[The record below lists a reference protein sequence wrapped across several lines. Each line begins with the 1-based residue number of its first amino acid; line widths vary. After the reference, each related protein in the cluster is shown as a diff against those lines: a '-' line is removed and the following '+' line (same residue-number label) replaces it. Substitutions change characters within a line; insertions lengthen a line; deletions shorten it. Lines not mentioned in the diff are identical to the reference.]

1 MLESSLMPAAIPPTT
16 TFVVSGNLVILF
28 LAGALFLVAGALVA
42 VIVYV
47 FRGLAK
53 EVERL
58 ANRIEGLA
66 DSLGNRID
74 TAAGSLGSRIDS
86 VAGSLSNRIEG
97 LSDSLGNRIDGV
109 AGSLGSRIDSVAGSL
124 GNRIDKLTDRMDKL
138 TERIGKLADTLH
150 AEIASVR
157 QDVYLRLEQTRERA
171 S

>member
-1 MLESSLMPAAIPPTT
+1 MMPAAIPPTA
-16 TFVVSGNLVILF
+16 TFVVSGNLVIQF

-58 ANRIEGLA
+58 ANRIEGLV

-74 TAAGSLGSRIDS
+74 TAAGSLGNRIDS
-86 VAGSLSNRIEG
+86 
-97 LSDSLGNRIDGV
+97 V
-109 AGSLGSRIDSVAGSL
+109 AGSLGSRID
-124 GNRIDKLTDRMDKL
+124 KLTDRMHKL
-138 TERIGKLADTLH
+138 TERIDKLADTLH

>member
-1 MLESSLMPAAIPPTT
+1 MLKSLLMPAAIPPTA
-16 TFVVSGNLVILF
+16 TFVVSGNLVIQF

-58 ANRIEGLA
+58 ANRIEGLV

-74 TAAGSLGSRIDS
+74 TA
-86 VAGSLSNRIEG
+86 
-97 LSDSLGNRIDGV
+97 

-138 TERIGKLADTLH
+138 TERIDKLDKLADTLH

>member
-1 MLESSLMPAAIPPTT
+1 MMPAAIPPTA
-16 TFVVSGNLVILF
+16 TFVVSGNLVIQF
-28 LAGALFLVAGALVA
+28 LAGALFLVAGALLVA

-58 ANRIEGLA
+58 ANRIEGLV

-74 TAAGSLGSRIDS
+74 TAAGSLGNRIDS
-86 VAGSLSNRIEG
+86 
-97 LSDSLGNRIDGV
+97 V
-109 AGSLGSRIDSVAGSL
+109 AGSLGSRID
-124 GNRIDKLTDRMDKL
+124 KLTDRMHKL
-138 TERIGKLADTLH
+138 TERIDKLADTLH

>member
-1 MLESSLMPAAIPPTT
+1 MLKSLLMPAAIPPTA
-16 TFVVSGNLVILF
+16 TFVVSGNLVIQF

-58 ANRIEGLA
+58 ANRIEGLV

-97 LSDSLGNRIDGV
+97 LSDSLGNRID
-109 AGSLGSRIDSVAGSL
+109 SVAGSL

-138 TERIGKLADTLH
+138 TERIDKLADTLH

>member
-1 MLESSLMPAAIPPTT
+1 MMPAAIPRTAA
-16 TFVVSGNLVILF
+16 FVVSGNLVIQF
-28 LAGALFLVAGALVA
+28 LAGALFLLAGALVA

-74 TAAGSLGSRIDS
+74 TAAVSLGSRIDS
-86 VAGSLSNRIEG
+86 I
-97 LSDSLGNRIDGV
+97 
-109 AGSLGSRIDSVAGSL
+109 AGSL

-138 TERIGKLADTLH
+138 TERIDKLADTLH